1 MIYFRK
7 HFLFLIAFV
16 LLVFFIIFYIIEII
30 FGKFSILNIHLLNE
44 QKQVLKDEI
53 LRQEE
58 KNALVKM
65 KLDSISNDPES
76 LETYARREMNLVK
89 EGEILLEI
97 REPEID

>member
-16 LLVFFIIFYIIEII
+16 LLVFFIIFYII
-30 FGKFSILNIHLLNE
+30 
-44 QKQVLKDEI
+44 EI